1 MIFGSAPLQSQH
13 LRSVEGYNDVK
24 MERHISHGSTV
35 VQTLHALEGVRV
47 CLQCGRHVEDS
58 QGNFCVYIYI
68 HIYTHAHTV
77 VFLLSGGIARNTHP
91 ALGGIQ
97 LVSMLYELL

>member
-24 MERHISHGSTV
+24 MERRISHGSTV

-47 CLQCGRHVEDS
+47 CLQCGRYVQDS

-68 HIYTHAHTV
+68 HICIYTYTHCC
-77 VFLLSGGIARNTHP
+77 FFLLLSGGIARNTHP
-91 ALGGIQ
+91 ALGGI
-97 LVSMLYELL
+97 